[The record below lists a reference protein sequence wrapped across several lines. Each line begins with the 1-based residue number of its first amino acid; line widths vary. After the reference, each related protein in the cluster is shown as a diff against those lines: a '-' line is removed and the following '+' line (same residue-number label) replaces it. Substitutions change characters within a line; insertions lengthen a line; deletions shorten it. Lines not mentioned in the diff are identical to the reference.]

1 MMAIYLA
8 RHGEAEH
15 DALTERGRAEVT
27 RIAEVAAGYNVRVQR
42 IEHSHKHRALQ
53 TAEILAAHLNPGV
66 GTGERAGIAP
76 LDDVAPVA
84 AALEATSDLMLVGHL
99 PFMERLIGA
108 LIAGDAG
115 LRVFKVQA
123 GGLICI
129 DRDEGGWH
137 ICWALMPRVG

>member
-1 MMAIYLA
+1 MAIYLA

-15 DALTERGRAEVT
+15 DALTVQGRAEVT
-27 RIAEVAAGYNVRVQR
+27 RIAEVAAGYQVPVQR
-42 IEHSHKHRALQ
+42 IEHSLKHRARQ
-53 TAEILAAHLNPGV
+53 TAEIMAAHLSPAG

-84 AALEATSDLMLVGHL
+84 AALDPASDLLLVGHL

-123 GGLICI
+123 GGLICL
-129 DRDEGGWH
+129 DRDEAGWH
-137 ICWALMPRVG
+137 IRWALMPRVG

>member
-1 MMAIYLA
+1 MAIYLA

-15 DALTERGRAEVT
+15 DALTEQGRAEVT
-27 RIAEVAAGYNVRVQR
+27 RIAEVAAGYKVRVQR

-53 TAEILAAHLNPGV
+53 TAEIMAAHLRPAG
-66 GTGERAGIAP
+66 GTGERGGIAP

-84 AALEATSDLMLVGHL
+84 SALDPASDLMLVGHL

-108 LIAGDAG
+108 LIAADAG

-129 DRDEGGWH
+129 DRDEAGWH